1 METFRAWAVVESATA
16 GGQTLLAVFTSDL
29 SARDFAQQRA
39 DQLPKDADDLVVQVV
54 EFDGETGQELSRET
68 IEPTHDEATCQ
79 GDRCRLARRLN
90 DLME

>member
-39 DQLPKDADDLVVQVV
+39 DQLPMDADDAVQVV
-54 EFDGETGQELSRET
+54 EFDGETGEETSREA

-79 GDRCRLARRLN
+79 CDRCRLARRLN
-90 DLME
+90 DLMD